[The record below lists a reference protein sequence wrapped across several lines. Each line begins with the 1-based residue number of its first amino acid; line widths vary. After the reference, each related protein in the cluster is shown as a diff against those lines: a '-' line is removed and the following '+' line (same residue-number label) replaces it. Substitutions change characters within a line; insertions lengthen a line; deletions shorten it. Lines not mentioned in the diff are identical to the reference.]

1 MDNGQGLR
9 PGNGS
14 SPIGATGPAFTSLQP
29 ALSPWILEHLNASSF
44 HRSTP
49 VQASTIPILT
59 KKTKDVIVE
68 AVTGSGKTLAYLLP
82 LLEIIAKQESQTDD
96 QEKDQEQE
104 DARIAA
110 LERDDGIRAVI
121 LLPTRELAI
130 QVYSVLNALREA
142 APALVA
148 AGVRPQLLVGGGKTR
163 HHSHK
168 QQEGEEDDG
177 VGSGA
182 NTPQQDFARMRKDRS
197 NVLIGTPGRMQELL
211 SKNIAKA
218 KAKSLDLL
226 VLDEADRLLDL
237 GFMASVTTILSSL
250 PKQRRTALFSAT
262 MSDAL
267 NQLVSL
273 SLRNPVRITVK
284 VEAKQKASQSSNGE
298 KAAAA
303 SHDARIP
310 ATLQNFFLVS
320 PRDAKVA
327 QLVRLLH
334 SEPTQQGVR
343 KVVVFFA
350 TCRQVEYF
358 YKVLSTLKTLQ
369 SCRFFSLH
377 GKQNPTR
384 RSAVFQSFVEDHAD
398 SFGSSSKS
406 PFSPASVLLCTDVA
420 SRGLDLPDLDLVIQ
434 FDPPLDPKVFNHRI
448 GRTARAGKNGR
459 AVCLLAQGNEEGYLD
474 FMKLRGVQGKRYPYL
489 VDDETNGTRDEAA
502 SIADLSTSIR
512 KQNIADLATHDL
524 FVLALVSY
532 LRAYGK
538 HEARFIFTMKDLVSD
553 VRPLARSWGGVR
565 LPRMSEL
572 KEERS
577 KAAQEGQGDDVQD
590 GWLDGKVDV
599 LKWGYKEQA
608 RETAR
613 LAKLENEEKKRKEK
627 ANVEEGLSSDE
638 DDKSKNTSRRK
649 KMRGADDQHEEA
661 WSNQKKRKERKD
673 ERKEKRLRKKKAI
686 NSARLAAAAEEE
698 AKKKAEEDE
707 SDGFSE
713 DEREFKKQRRLKRA
727 EESRLAG
734 ERGVRGE
741 KKRSQ
746 DGDDGFEMGDDDH
759 SGGEGME
766 QDGADTGF
774 FDDL

>member
-1 MDNGQGLR
+1 MQSSVGDN
-9 PGNGS
+9 PAGNGLA
-14 SPIGATGPAFTSLQP
+14 PISATGPAFTSLQP

-68 AVTGSGKTLAYLLP
+68 AVTGSGKTLAYLIP
-82 LLEIIAKQESQTDD
+82 LLEIIARQEAHSEQG
-96 QEKDQEQE
+96 EEEQE
-104 DARIAA
+104 EQEARIAA

-130 QVYSVLNALREA
+130 QVYSVLNALRQA

-237 GFMASVTTILSSL
+237 GFMASVTTILSAL

-284 VEAKQKASQSSNGE
+284 VEAKQKTSQSQNGTT
-298 KAAAA
+298 

-320 PRDAKVA
+320 PREAKLA

-334 SEPTQQGVR
+334 SEPTQHGVR

-358 YKVLSTLKTLQ
+358 YKILSTLKTLKN
-369 SCRFFSLH
+369 CRFFSLH

-384 RSAVFQSFVEDHAD
+384 RSAVFQSFVDDHAD
-398 SFGSSSKS
+398 SSSSSSSKS
-406 PFSPASVLLCTDVA
+406 PWSPASVLLCTDVA

-489 VDDETNGTRDEAA
+489 TDDENNQTRDEAA

-512 KQNIADLATHDL
+512 KQNLDDLATHDL

-572 KEERS
+572 KDERRQSEGS
-577 KAAQEGQGDDVQD
+577 KEDQE
-590 GWLDGKVDV
+590 GWLDGKVD
-599 LKWGYKEQA
+599 LMTWGYKEPA

-613 LAKLENEEKKRKEK
+613 LAKLSNEEKKRKEK
-627 ANVEEGLSSDE
+627 SIIDDDNDALSSDDE
-638 DDKSKNTSRRK
+638 DKGKGASRRK

-686 NSARLAAAAEEE
+686 NSARLAAAAEAEKKQQEE
-698 AKKKAEEDE
+698 E

-741 KKRSQ
+741 KKR
-746 DGDDGFEMGDDDH
+746 DRHGDDGFELG
-759 SGGEGME
+759 S
-766 QDGADTGF
+766 DGADDLNEDGGDTGF